1 MFCKEHGLEQRFPT
15 VAFPNAISGEEGDA
29 LWEPRCQR
37 AAPEAL
43 RGSPCCEVRRVVTRT
58 ASRKAEPLGDLDR
71 PLNVPTDQSL
81 SPCPCSQNCVSPM
94 ARCEASCGF
103 PGSCLLCVSPRPCW
117 GNTEKGDFVVPGN
130 GKNSW
135 PFSGHLRWLS
145 SDNPFSGEGRR
156 NVLKVILLVVV
167 IEEVEIET

>member
-1 MFCKEHGLEQRFPT
+1 M
-15 VAFPNAISGEEGDA
+15 
-29 LWEPRCQR
+29 
-37 AAPEAL
+37 
-43 RGSPCCEVRRVVTRT
+43 
-58 ASRKAEPLGDLDR
+58 
-71 PLNVPTDQSL
+71 
-81 SPCPCSQNCVSPM
+81 
-94 ARCEASCGF
+94 
-103 PGSCLLCVSPRPCW
+103 LCVSPRPCW